1 MALLAGVAPSHV
13 ELAGVKQWWG
23 ADIAEISVD
32 VANIEDETR
41 ERLAVPGCCD
51 RSCGL
56 ISRCCT
62 CCILGVLVPVLLIST
77 STDIGN
83 QIWREI
89 AIIAGVVLFVFA
101 LVFCCFNM
109 RHTCCEGI
117 FNLPEPAQLVPPL
130 SKNSQRVLAVKRALL
145 IYNPN
150 AGKRQA
156 ESILQGVVLPGLRK
170 RGVEC
175 HVVATERVGHAR
187 EIGMTYDL
195 RGFQV
200 AVTLG
205 GDGTFHELVNGL
217 LARQDGQRVAVS
229 LIPLGTGNGLAASL
243 RQNMQRRGEEVSVW
257 SELDA
262 VLEWSLD
269 RIAGGR
275 LEAVDLLEV
284 EVMNKRLVAIMQ
296 VYVGLLAELDLVA
309 EPLRWM
315 GPARF
320 DLTAVWM
327 ILRKEAHVLECKLTF
342 ADGTTQSSNV
352 SCIGASVGLCQHFD
366 DKLRAVPQAQLDDG
380 LVEFSS
386 ISSLA
391 TVDELMAGFLKLA
404 HGAHTEDQAI
414 WESKQ
419 VTAIE
424 LRFERPGLFNV
435 DGEILE
441 HDGLLRLRVL
451 PQMMDMLVGKEESES
466 AGPAEDTRHAPP
478 WGADPKRWRM
488 LGLYALGCMANQA
501 MWIGFAP
508 IEEDVKTSFGCSSTW
523 VNLLSLVFMIVYLPA
538 NFPASY
544 AMDVLGCRH
553 ALIMGGSLQML
564 GALLRCVQPVS
575 PNSAYLVMAGQTLA
589 AIGQPFF
596 TDMPPKIAVDWF
608 PPYQRVMA
616 DTIASLAMPIGAAV
630 GFVLPAAFGLQNML
644 YVHLCWTAVAL
655 LLIVGTF
662 HASPSRPP
670 SPESSHRHAG
680 KSFAKEL
687 KAALCNGRLWCLIS
701 SFACSLGS
709 FNTLSTLAAQLVE
722 PFNFDSNAAS
732 MFGVACT
739 VGGVIGAAIMSII
752 VGLTGKHKP
761 VLALC
766 CINCVIFSALATLS
780 AVYLGNSSTGF
791 MVLLLAFAGLGF
803 SATPLMPI
811 SFEAAVSVG
820 HPTGEG
826 TLAGL
831 CMSGGQVL
839 GISQT
844 LIIGE
849 LLKNN
854 RARTAWMLSG
864 GLFVVALLAV
874 SLFNPKKDAF
884 TLPDES
890 SECESRSDE
899 ASSVP

>member
-1 MALLAGVAPSHV
+1 MALLAGAATGHV

-23 ADIAEISVD
+23 TDISEISLD
-32 VANIEDETR
+32 VANVEDETR
-41 ERLAVPGCCD
+41 ERLGVPGCCD

-56 ISRCCT
+56 ISRCCS
-62 CCILGVLVPVLLIST
+62 CCILGVVLPVLLLSA
-77 STDIGN
+77 SGDFG
-83 QIWREI
+83 QLIWRELASI
-89 AIIAGVVLFVFA
+89 LGVA
-101 LVFCCFNM
+101 LLVVALAFCCCSL
-109 RHTCCEGI
+109 RHTCCEGM
-117 FNLPEPAQLVPPL
+117 FNLPEPAPLVPPL
-130 SKNSQRVLAVKRALL
+130 CKNSQKTISVQRVLL

-156 ESILQGVVLPGLRK
+156 ELILNGVVLPGLRK
-170 RGVEC
+170 RGIDC
-175 HVVATERVGHAR
+175 DVVATERVGHAR
-187 EIGMTYDL
+187 EIGMTSDL
-195 RGFQV
+195 RSYQA

-205 GDGTFHELVNGL
+205 GDGTFHELVNGI
-217 LARQDGQRVAVS
+217 LARKDGQRVAVS
-229 LIPLGTGNGLAASL
+229 LIPLGTGNGLSATL

-257 SELDA
+257 SELDS
-262 VLEWSLD
+262 VLEWSLE

-275 LEAVDLLEV
+275 LASVDLLEV
-284 EVMNKRLVAIMQ
+284 EVMNKRLVAVMQ

-320 DLTAVWM
+320 DLTSVWM
-327 ILRKEAHVLECKLTF
+327 ILRKQAHPLECKLTF
-342 ADGTTQSSNV
+342 ADGTSHACNL

-386 ISSLA
+386 ISSDA
-391 TVDELMAGFLKLA
+391 SVDQLMAGFLKLA

-419 VTAIE
+419 VTAVE
-424 LRFERPGLFNV
+424 LRFEQPGLFNV

-451 PQMMDMLVGKEESES
+451 PGMMEMLVGKEEAES
-466 AGPAEDTRHAPP
+466 AAPAEDARHTAP
-478 WGADPKRWRM
+478 WGADRKRWRM
-488 LGLYALGCMANQA
+488 LALYALGCMANQA

-508 IEEDVKTSFGCSSTW
+508 IEAEVMDTFGASSTW

-553 ALIMGGSLQML
+553 ALIIGATLQTV
-564 GALLRCVQPVS
+564 GALIRCVKPAA
-575 PNSAYLVMAGQTLA
+575 PGSAYLVMAGQTLA
-589 AIGQPFF
+589 ALGQPFF

-616 DTIASLAMPIGAAV
+616 DTIASLSMPIGAAL
-630 GFVLPAAFGLQNML
+630 GFVLPSAFGLQNML
-644 YVHLCWTAVAL
+644 YVHLIWTSAAL
-655 LLIVGTF
+655 LLILF
-662 HASPSRPP
+662 CFNSSPSRPP
-670 SPESSHRHAG
+670 SPESSHQHAG
-680 KSFAKEL
+680 KSFGKEL
-687 KAALCNGRLWCLIS
+687 QAALCNGRLWCLIC

-709 FNTLSTLAAQLVE
+709 FNTLSTLAAQLVGLFG
-722 PFNFDSNAAS
+722 FNSDAAS
-732 MFGVACT
+732 AFGVACT
-739 VGGVIGAAIMSII
+739 VGGVVGAAVMSVI

-761 VLALC
+761 VLATC
-766 CINCVIFSALATLS
+766 CVNCVIFSALATLTV
-780 AVYLGNSSTGF
+780 VYLGNSSRGF
-791 MVLLLAFAGLGF
+791 TLLLVAFAGLGF

-811 SFEAAVSVG
+811 SFEAAVVVG

-839 GISQT
+839 GITQT
-844 LIIGE
+844 LLIGE
-849 LLKNN
+849 LLQRN
-854 RARTAWMLSG
+854 RATTAWMLSG

-874 SLFNPKKDAF
+874 CLFNPKKEAF
-884 TLPDES
+884 TLPDER
-890 SECESRSDE
+890 SECDSHSEE
-899 ASSVP
+899 PSSSA

>member
-1 MALLAGVAPSHV
+1 MNQP
-13 ELAGVKQWWG
+13 
-23 ADIAEISVD
+23 
-32 VANIEDETR
+32 
-41 ERLAVPGCCD
+41 VPQTGIF
-51 RSCGL
+51 SPE
-56 ISRCCT
+56 
-62 CCILGVLVPVLLIST
+62 VLVPVLLIST

-83 QIWREI
+83 QIGREI

-366 DKLRAVPQAQLDDG
+366 DKLRAVPQ
-380 LVEFSS
+380 V
-386 ISSLA
+386 
-391 TVDELMAGFLKLA
+391 
-404 HGAHTEDQAI
+404 HCC
-414 WESKQ
+414 
-419 VTAIE
+419 
-424 LRFERPGLFNV
+424 
-435 DGEILE
+435 
-441 HDGLLRLRVL
+441 
-451 PQMMDMLVGKEESES
+451 S
-466 AGPAEDTRHAPP
+466 A
-478 WGADPKRWRM
+478 
-488 LGLYALGCMANQA
+488 C
-501 MWIGFAP
+501 F
-508 IEEDVKTSFGCSSTW
+508 
-523 VNLLSLVFMIVYLPA
+523 
-538 NFPASY
+538 
-544 AMDVLGCRH
+544 
-553 ALIMGGSLQML
+553 
-564 GALLRCVQPVS
+564 
-575 PNSAYLVMAGQTLA
+575 
-589 AIGQPFF
+589 
-596 TDMPPKIAVDWF
+596 
-608 PPYQRVMA
+608 
-616 DTIASLAMPIGAAV
+616 
-630 GFVLPAAFGLQNML
+630 
-644 YVHLCWTAVAL
+644 
-655 LLIVGTF
+655 
-662 HASPSRPP
+662 
-670 SPESSHRHAG
+670 
-680 KSFAKEL
+680 
-687 KAALCNGRLWCLIS
+687 
-701 SFACSLGS
+701 
-709 FNTLSTLAAQLVE
+709 
-722 PFNFDSNAAS
+722 AS
-732 MFGVACT
+732 MILF
-739 VGGVIGAAIMSII
+739 IWQH
-752 VGLTGKHKP
+752 KHEI
-761 VLALC
+761 C
-766 CINCVIFSALATLS
+766 
-780 AVYLGNSSTGF
+780 
-791 MVLLLAFAGLGF
+791 
-803 SATPLMPI
+803 
-811 SFEAAVSVG
+811 
-820 HPTGEG
+820 
-826 TLAGL
+826 
-831 CMSGGQVL
+831 
-839 GISQT
+839 
-844 LIIGE
+844 
-849 LLKNN
+849 
-854 RARTAWMLSG
+854 
-864 GLFVVALLAV
+864 
-874 SLFNPKKDAF
+874 
-884 TLPDES
+884 
-890 SECESRSDE
+890 
-899 ASSVP
+899 

>member
-1 MALLAGVAPSHV
+1 
-13 ELAGVKQWWG
+13 
-23 ADIAEISVD
+23 
-32 VANIEDETR
+32 
-41 ERLAVPGCCD
+41 
-51 RSCGL
+51 
-56 ISRCCT
+56 
-62 CCILGVLVPVLLIST
+62 
-77 STDIGN
+77 
-83 QIWREI
+83 
-89 AIIAGVVLFVFA
+89 
-101 LVFCCFNM
+101 
-109 RHTCCEGI
+109 
-117 FNLPEPAQLVPPL
+117 
-130 SKNSQRVLAVKRALL
+130 
-145 IYNPN
+145 
-150 AGKRQA
+150 
-156 ESILQGVVLPGLRK
+156 
-170 RGVEC
+170 
-175 HVVATERVGHAR
+175 
-187 EIGMTYDL
+187 
-195 RGFQV
+195 
-200 AVTLG
+200 
-205 GDGTFHELVNGL
+205 
-217 LARQDGQRVAVS
+217 
-229 LIPLGTGNGLAASL
+229 
-243 RQNMQRRGEEVSVW
+243 
-257 SELDA
+257 
-262 VLEWSLD
+262 
-269 RIAGGR
+269 
-275 LEAVDLLEV
+275 
-284 EVMNKRLVAIMQ
+284 
-296 VYVGLLAELDLVA
+296 
-309 EPLRWM
+309 
-315 GPARF
+315 
-320 DLTAVWM
+320 
-327 ILRKEAHVLECKLTF
+327 
-342 ADGTTQSSNV
+342 
-352 SCIGASVGLCQHFD
+352 
-366 DKLRAVPQAQLDDG
+366 
-380 LVEFSS
+380 
-386 ISSLA
+386 
-391 TVDELMAGFLKLA
+391 
-404 HGAHTEDQAI
+404 
-414 WESKQ
+414 
-419 VTAIE
+419 
-424 LRFERPGLFNV
+424 
-435 DGEILE
+435 
-441 HDGLLRLRVL
+441 
-451 PQMMDMLVGKEESES
+451 
-466 AGPAEDTRHAPP
+466 
-478 WGADPKRWRM
+478 
-488 LGLYALGCMANQA
+488 
-501 MWIGFAP
+501 
-508 IEEDVKTSFGCSSTW
+508 
-523 VNLLSLVFMIVYLPA
+523 
-538 NFPASY
+538 
-544 AMDVLGCRH
+544 
-553 ALIMGGSLQML
+553 
-564 GALLRCVQPVS
+564 
-575 PNSAYLVMAGQTLA
+575 
-589 AIGQPFF
+589 
-596 TDMPPKIAVDWF
+596 MPPKIAVDWF

-899 ASSVP
+899 ASSVPWSGARENHFNQHVSFQSDLHWICEVVDQVASLIVVAV

>member
-1 MALLAGVAPSHV
+1 MALLAGAATGHV

-23 ADIAEISVD
+23 SDISEISLD
-32 VANIEDETR
+32 VSKVEDETR
-41 ERLAVPGCCD
+41 ERLGVPGCCD

-62 CCILGVLVPVLLIST
+62 CCILGVVLPVLLLSA
-77 STDIGN
+77 SGDFG
-83 QIWREI
+83 QLIWRELASI
-89 AIIAGVVLFVFA
+89 LGVA
-101 LVFCCFNM
+101 LLVVALAFCCCSM
-109 RHTCCEGI
+109 RHTCCEGM
-117 FNLPEPAQLVPPL
+117 FNLPEPAPLVPPL
-130 SKNSQRVLAVKRALL
+130 CKNSQKTISVKRVLL

-156 ESILQGVVLPGLRK
+156 ELILNGVVLPGLRK
-170 RGVEC
+170 RGIDC
-175 HVVATERVGHAR
+175 DIVATERVGHAR
-187 EIGMTYDL
+187 EIGMTSDL
-195 RGFQV
+195 QNYQA

-205 GDGTFHELVNGL
+205 GDGTFHELVNGI
-217 LARQDGQRVAVS
+217 LARKDGQRVAVS
-229 LIPLGTGNGLAASL
+229 LIPLGTGNGLSATL

-257 SELDA
+257 SELDS
-262 VLEWSLD
+262 VLEWSLE

-275 LEAVDLLEV
+275 LAAVDLLEV
-284 EVMNKRLVAIMQ
+284 EVMNKRLVAVMQ

-320 DLTAVWM
+320 DLTSVWM
-327 ILRKEAHVLECKLTF
+327 ILRKQAHPLECKLTF
-342 ADGTTQSSNV
+342 ADGTSHACNL

-386 ISSLA
+386 ISSDA
-391 TVDELMAGFLKLA
+391 SVDQLMAGFLKLA

-419 VTAIE
+419 VTAVE
-424 LRFERPGLFNV
+424 LRFERPGIFNV

-451 PQMMDMLVGKEESES
+451 PGMMDMLVGKEEAES
-466 AGPAEDTRHAPP
+466 AAPAEDARHAAP
-478 WGADPKRWRM
+478 WGADRKRWWM
-488 LGLYALGCMANQA
+488 LALYALGCMANQA

-508 IEEDVKTSFGCSSTW
+508 IEAEVMNTFGASSTW

-553 ALIMGGSLQML
+553 ALIIGGTLQTV
-564 GALLRCVQPVS
+564 GALIRCVKPAA
-575 PNSAYLVMAGQTLA
+575 PGSAYLVMAGQTLA
-589 AIGQPFF
+589 ALGQPFF

-616 DTIASLAMPIGAAV
+616 DTMASLSMPIGAAL
-630 GFVLPAAFGLQNML
+630 GFVLPSAFGLQNML
-644 YVHLCWTAVAL
+644 YVHLVWTSAAL
-655 LLIVGTF
+655 LLILF
-662 HASPSRPP
+662 CFNSSPSRPP
-670 SPESSHRHAG
+670 SPESSHHHAG
-680 KSFAKEL
+680 KSFGKEL
-687 KAALCNGRLWCLIS
+687 QAALCNGRLWCLIC

-709 FNTLSTLAAQLVE
+709 FNTLSTLAAQLVG
-722 PFNFDSNAAS
+722 PFGFNSDAAS
-732 MFGVACT
+732 AFGVACT
-739 VGGVIGAAIMSII
+739 VGGVVGAAVMSVI

-761 VLALC
+761 VLATC
-766 CINCVIFSALATLS
+766 CVNCVIFSALATLTV
-780 AVYLGNSSTGF
+780 VYLGNSSRGF
-791 MVLLLAFAGLGF
+791 TLLLVAFAGLGF

-811 SFEAAVSVG
+811 SFEAAVVVG

-839 GISQT
+839 GITQT
-844 LIIGE
+844 LLIGE
-849 LLKNN
+849 LLQRN
-854 RARTAWMLSG
+854 RATTAWMLSG

-874 SLFNPKKDAF
+874 CLFNPKKEAF
-884 TLPDES
+884 TLPDER
-890 SECESRSDE
+890 SECDSHSEE
-899 ASSVP
+899 PSSSA